1 MFTDYLEFFE
11 QEIHDKGMQKT
22 FEEYGLHKD
31 MFPRLFGGAF
41 HPIIHVGYG
50 VEFQIPLVFAEGL
63 AETAVSKHRLAH
75 LFNDEYFNNKSGDK
89 KIIDIIN
96 DVIKDDAE
104 FGGFLTH
111 DEDNKFQVTLEKK
124 VDAVRNYAAQWK
136 IEETEEGVKEAAH
149 ELFDSLILAYG
160 ATAIRPDK
168 KTIRLDFFLMH
179 GVTSMLFV
187 YIVLPHV
194 NLETKIKMLK
204 SEFAAALVY
213 FVARGRPKLHVD
225 MLKNYKPQQ
234 LKSEPNPWL
243 DILKIALLEDA
254 EPHVI
259 KVVRSLL
266 KAEQEW
272 GPRDDNLYIKIAQL
286 TVEGYER
293 YGWSMNGLGFD
304 KEWDE

>member
-1 MFTDYLEFFE
+1 
-11 QEIHDKGMQKT
+11 
-22 FEEYGLHKD
+22 
-31 MFPRLFGGAF
+31 
-41 HPIIHVGYG
+41 
-50 VEFQIPLVFAEGL
+50 
-63 AETAVSKHRLAH
+63 
-75 LFNDEYFNNKSGDK
+75 
-89 KIIDIIN
+89 
-96 DVIKDDAE
+96 
-104 FGGFLTH
+104 
-111 DEDNKFQVTLEKK
+111 
-124 VDAVRNYAAQWK
+124 
-136 IEETEEGVKEAAH
+136 
-149 ELFDSLILAYG
+149 
-160 ATAIRPDK
+160 
-168 KTIRLDFFLMH
+168 
-179 GVTSMLFV
+179 
-187 YIVLPHV
+187 
-194 NLETKIKMLK
+194 
-204 SEFAAALVY
+204 
-213 FVARGRPKLHVD
+213 